1 MTKDQLFKQ
10 EYAKELLKIAKGDLE
25 TTEVLL
31 AAKKGRPENIC
42 FYAQQVIE
50 KALKSL
56 LCHKG
61 LSIPFTHSIEL
72 ILDRLGKDLQ
82 PPHGSDLVVLTDFAT
97 IRRYEE
103 GNEIIDQGD
112 LNASVEAA
120 RKTLSWVDSHINQ
133 I

>member
-1 MTKDQLFKQ
+1 MTKDQLFKR
-10 EYAKELLKIAKGDLE
+10 EYAKKLLNIAKGDLE

-50 KALKSL
+50 KSLKAL

-61 LSIPFTHSIEL
+61 LPIPFTHSIEL
-72 ILDRLGKDLQ
+72 ILDRLGKDSQ
-82 PPHGSDLVVLTDFAT
+82 PPHGSDLIVLTDFAT

-103 GNEIIDQGD
+103 GNEIIDQDD

-120 RKTLSWVDSHINQ
+120 RQTLDWAESQ
-133 I
+133 ITD